1 MSFWDFLARPLY
13 FQDHL
18 FMWSHKSVLPGIKL
32 CIMAKHTMVA
42 PINAIW
48 GTTAGSYG
56 PVLRVTTRSNWL
68 KGYSDSNI
76 LTRCHGALD
85 HGFNLRWNIT
95 LKLTIA
101 AHREVSV
108 DAAKASV
115 NTELESLFHQMKSKE
130 RHWGLLSMENVF
142 SVFLRVVRFTSW
154 LHKNYLLFICLVK
167 VSHWL
172 TLIDK

>member
-48 GTTAGSYG
+48 GTTDGSYG

-76 LTRCHGALD
+76 LTRCHSALD
-85 HGFNLRWNIT
+85 HGFNLHWNIP
-95 LKLTIA
+95 LTSA
-101 AHREVSV
+101 VRTWTCSPCVVGSGAR
-108 DAAKASV
+108 
-115 NTELESLFHQMKSKE
+115 
-130 RHWGLLSMENVF
+130 LLPTATIHILRCVLGPGSRCYHTIRMMNATF
-142 SVFLRVVRFTSW
+142 PFLYWWSNIFW
-154 LHKNYLLFICLVK
+154 
-167 VSHWL
+167 
-172 TLIDK
+172 